1 MREQRDR
8 TPVKA
13 PEALAILSP
22 VPLAP
27 IACEGS
33 NRRFARFRLELE
45 KGQPS
50 SCAFGLVLK
59 TVPRGAS

>member
-8 TPVKA
+8 MPVNA
-13 PEALAILSP
+13 PEALAIRTP
-22 VPLAP
+22 VPLTP

-33 NRRFARFRLELE
+33 NRRFARIRLELE

-50 SCAFGLVLK
+50 SCAF
-59 TVPRGAS
+59 